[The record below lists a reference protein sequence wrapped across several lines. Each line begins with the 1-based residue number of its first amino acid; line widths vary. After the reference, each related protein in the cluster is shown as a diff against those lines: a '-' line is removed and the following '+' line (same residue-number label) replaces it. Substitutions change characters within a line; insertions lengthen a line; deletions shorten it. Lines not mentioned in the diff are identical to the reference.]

1 MTQHDQS
8 LWSVQEAKAK
18 LSEICEQVARSGESV
33 VVTRRGKPLVKI
45 EPAEVDRSSV
55 WEDRAEY
62 IAREGPIR
70 DDFDVP
76 PRSVELPAS
85 PLDD

>member
-1 MTQHDQS
+1 MRT
-8 LWSVQEAKAK
+8 VGIFEAKAK

-33 VVTRRGKPLVKI
+33 VVTRRGRPLVKI

-62 IAREGPIR
+62 IARRGNIKEE
-70 DDFDVP
+70 FDLP
-76 PRSVELPAS
+76 ERSREVPAS
-85 PLDD
+85 PLDE